1 VGACSARQDAG
12 DSSLNKTFTLGEAQ
26 TLLPIVEALLRK
38 AQDAQVRAE
47 GLEYEMQQLSHRIFL
62 SGGMHV
68 DVSAAA
74 RRRAERDKAVQ
85 SGRDT
90 LAEIDSIGVQ
100 VKDLEQGLL
109 DFPYVMDGK
118 TVLLCWKLGEP
129 AIAHWHT
136 EEEGYAGRKPLDARF
151 GKTER
156 LN

>member
-1 VGACSARQDAG
+1 
-12 DSSLNKTFTLGEAQ
+12 
-26 TLLPIVEALLRK
+26 
-38 AQDAQVRAE
+38 
-47 GLEYEMQQLSHRIFL
+47 MQQLSQRIFL

-74 RRRAERDKAVQ
+74 RRRAEHDKAMQ
-85 SGRDT
+85 ETKDT

-100 VKDLEQGLL
+100 VKDLEKGLL
-109 DFPYVMDGK
+109 DFPSSMDGK

-136 EEEGYAGRKPLDARF
+136 EEEGFAGRKPLDARF